1 MPFLS
6 NLSDIRLG
14 ETGHIFEGFEFG
26 DVNISFFFTDA
37 EPGQGP
43 ALHYHPYEE
52 VFVILDGQATFTIDG
67 ETLVAHKGDI
77 LLAPAYAHHKFVNS
91 GQGQLSTINV
101 HPSDRIVQVMVE
113 E

>member
-6 NLSDIRLG
+6 NLTDIQRG
-14 ETGHIFEGFEFG
+14 ETGYIFQGFEFG
-26 DVNISFFFTDA
+26 DVDTSFFFTDA
-37 EPGQGP
+37 KPGQGP

-67 ETLVAHKGDI
+67 ENLVAHKGDI

-91 GQGQLSTINV
+91 GQGRLSTINI
-101 HPSDRIVQVMVE
+101 HPCDRIIQEMVPE
-113 E
+113 